1 MKIGGDQ
8 DSHQQARSLARD
20 ERFDYMKGLERGNRK
35 WNAERTGVSIVLDVK
50 NLTKRFQDGE
60 RCVDALRGVSLQVR
74 AGEFV
79 AIMGASGSGKSTLL
93 HLSGGLDQPTAGTVQ
108 VDGRDLDAM
117 SDAARTIFRRRR
129 LGIIFQAYNLLPTL
143 NARQNVALPLL
154 VDGESVKDIESRTNE
169 LLKMV
174 HLEARANHLPG
185 AMSGGEQQRVAI
197 ARALMNDPAL
207 ILADEPTGNLD
218 SHNADEIWRLLARLA
233 HEMGKAVLMVT
244 HETAGAHA
252 ADRVVVLKDGLIVG
266 EIHHASRLDESE
278 LARRYVEL
286 AGHPAAPAESNP

>member
-1 MKIGGDQ
+1 VGWPRAIESG
-8 DSHQQARSLARD
+8 
-20 ERFDYMKGLERGNRK
+20 
-35 WNAERTGVSIVLDVK
+35 NAERRSVSIVLDIQ
-50 NLTKRFQDGE
+50 NLTKRYQDGE
-60 RCVDALRGVSLQVR
+60 RSVDALRGVSLQVQ

-93 HLSGGLDQPTAGTVQ
+93 HLSGGLDRPTGGRVQ
-108 VDGRDLDAM
+108 VDGHDLDAM
-117 SDAARTIFRRRR
+117 SDSARTVFRRRR

-154 VDGESVKDIESRTNE
+154 VDGESVKDIESRTDE
-169 LLKMV
+169 LLGMV
-174 HLEARANHLPG
+174 HLQARANHLPG
-185 AMSGGEQQRVAI
+185 ALSGGEQQRVAI

-218 SHNADEIWRLLARLA
+218 SHNAEEIWHMLSRLS
-233 HEMGKAVLMVT
+233 HEMNKAVLMVT

-266 EIHHASRLDESE
+266 QIEGASQMDEAQ
-278 LARRYVEL
+278 LAQRYIEL
-286 AGHPAAPAESNP
+286 AGHPATPAEAGA